1 MPNLTNDEYLEAIF
15 NIVGESVMLLN
26 GQGSVEWIPADDEGD
41 KESVQIDLAEF
52 VLRSVAHML
61 IDSGHPVEDVKRI
74 AEEHGVEIGDEPYF
88 SIKFKR
94 LGGKRRLTRRRQSK
108 K

>member
-1 MPNLTNDEYLEAIF
+1 MPNLTVDKYLDAIF

-26 GQGSVEWIPADDEGD
+26 GRGRVDWIPADDEGD

-52 VLRSVAHML
+52 VLRSVAHKL
-61 IDSGHPVEDVKRI
+61 IDNGHPVEDVKRI
-74 AEEHGVEIGDEPYF
+74 AEKHGVEIGDEPYF
-88 SIKFKR
+88 SVKFQT
-94 LGGKRRLTRRRQSK
+94 LGGKRRLTRRKNSK

>member
-1 MPNLTNDEYLEAIF
+1 MPKLTDDEYVEVIF

-26 GQGSVEWIPADDEGD
+26 GKGSVEWIPADDEGD
-41 KESVQIDLAEF
+41 KDSVQIDLADF
-52 VLRSVAHML
+52 VLRSVAHKL
-61 IDSGHPVEDVKRI
+61 IDSGHPFEDVKRI

-88 SIKFKR
+88 SVNFQR
-94 LGGKRRLTRRRQSK
+94 LGGKRRLTRRRKSK

>member
-1 MPNLTNDEYLEAIF
+1 MPNLTDDEYLEAIF

-26 GQGSVEWIPADDEGD
+26 GRGSVEWIPADDEGD

-52 VLRSVAHML
+52 VLRSVANKL
-61 IDSGHPVEDVKRI
+61 VDSGHPFEDVKRI
-74 AEEHGVEIGDEPYF
+74 AKEHGVEIGDESYF
-88 SIKFKR
+88 SVKFKR